1 MAFNVSIF
9 NSEIA
14 QSGIAHTGFFEA
26 RILKAPLIL
35 APMMRNGMSYRI
47 ESVNL
52 PGRTLT
58 TLDQNYHGP
67 VRRIPYRFSQQPVTF
82 TIIMSRDM
90 REREAFMKWQDHF
103 IGHSRT
109 NYNAVMD
116 SPFDTIYYDDAWGEI
131 DIIQYS
137 HAVSGGISD
146 GAPGNKGGKGKY
158 IETYNIRLREA
169 YPSNVNDIQM
179 SWGDEGYGKLQVEIT
194 YRYAIEAQRTFL
206 NSTQAET
213 SRAARDFNYTKELPG
228 KKLDR

>member
-1 MAFNVSIF
+1 MPFKISTF

-26 RILKAPLIL
+26 RILKAPRTII
-35 APMMRNGMSYRI
+35 PMMRQGMQYRI
-47 ESVNL
+47 EAVNL

-67 VRRIPYRFSQQPVTF
+67 VRRIPYRYTHQPVTF
-82 TIIMSRDM
+82 TVIMSKDM

-103 IGHSRT
+103 VGHSRT
-109 NYNAVMD
+109 AYNGTID
-116 SPFDTIYYDDAWGEI
+116 HPFDTRYYDDAIGEI
-131 DIIQYS
+131 DIVQYS
-137 HAVSGGISD
+137 YPF
-146 GAPGNKGGKGKY
+146 PGNTEKY
-158 IETYNIRLREA
+158 VETYNIRLLEA

-206 NSTQAET
+206 DGRLAELSKTTQKSLA
-213 SRAARDFNYTKELPG
+213 SPG
-228 KKLDR
+228 AM

>member
-1 MAFNVSIF
+1 MPFNIANF

-35 APMMRNGMSYRI
+35 APMMRNGMAFRI

-52 PGRTLT
+52 PGRTLQ

-67 VRRIPYRFSQQPVTF
+67 VRRIPYRFSHQPVTF
-82 TIIMSRDM
+82 TVILSRDM

-109 NYNAVMD
+109 NYNGVMD
-116 SPFDTIYYDDAWGEI
+116 SPFDTKYYDDAIGEI
-131 DIIQYS
+131 DIVQYS
-137 HAVSGGISD
+137 HAVSGGSTE
-146 GAPGNKGGKGKY
+146 GKSGKGGNGKY
-158 IETYNIRLREA
+158 LETYNIRLTEA

-179 SWGDEGYGKLQVEIT
+179 SWGDEGYGKLQVEMT
-194 YRYAIEAQRTFL
+194 YRYAIEAQRTYL
-206 NSTQAET
+206 NSTQART
-213 SRAARDFNYTKELPG
+213 DSNARAFDYIKDLPPG
-228 KKLDR
+228 AFE

>member
-1 MAFNVSIF
+1 MPFNVSTF

-35 APMMRNGMSYRI
+35 APMMRNGMAFRI

-52 PGRTLT
+52 PGRTLQ

-67 VRRIPYRFSQQPVTF
+67 VRRIPYRFSHQPVTF
-82 TIIMSRDM
+82 TVILSRDM

-109 NYNAVMD
+109 NYNAVFD
-116 SPFDTIYYDDAWGEI
+116 SPFDSLYYDDAWGEV
-131 DIIQYS
+131 DIVQYS
-137 HAVSGGISD
+137 HAITD
-146 GAPGNKGGKGKY
+146 GVKGTKGEGKY
-158 IETYNIRLREA
+158 VETYNIKLREA

-179 SWGDEGYGKLQVEIT
+179 SWGDEGYGKLQVEMT

-213 SRAARDFNYTKELPG
+213 ARQAREYNYTKELPG
-228 KKLDR
+228 KKIDR

>member
-1 MAFNVSIF
+1 MPFNVDTF

-26 RILKAPLIL
+26 RILKAPVIL
-35 APMMRNGMSYRI
+35 APMMRNGMAFRI

-67 VRRIPYRFSQQPVTF
+67 VRRIPYRFTHQPVTF
-82 TIIMSRDM
+82 TVILSRDM

-109 NYNAVMD
+109 NYNSVMD
-116 SPFDTIYYDDAWGEI
+116 SPFDSIYYDDAHGEI
-131 DIIQYS
+131 DIVQYAHS
-137 HAVSGGISD
+137 ISGGV
-146 GAPGNKGGKGKY
+146 KGGDKGKGEY

-194 YRYAIEAQRTFL
+194 YRYAVEAQRTFL
-206 NSTQAET
+206 NSTQAEQA
-213 SRAARDFNYTKELPG
+213 RAARENNYTRNSPRPRPG
-228 KKLDR
+228 L